1 MIMIIIVIKNINHD
15 HHVNNKNYLQ
25 VVLAL
30 YATAKAAARME
41 EKMERVR
48 LLKMLAVLPL
58 LKRSDHHHH

>member
-1 MIMIIIVIKNINHD
+1 MIIKVTKNINHD
-15 HHVNNKNYLQ
+15 HHANLQ

>member
-15 HHVNNKNYLQ
+15 HHVNDLQ

-58 LKRSDHHHH
+58 LKRSDYHHH